1 MLIGIDFDNT
11 IACYDKVFQEVAKKQ
26 KIVDKDWIGKKT
38 DLKKLILKSK
48 KGKELWMK
56 IQGMVYGQYMKNADI
71 MDGFENFLTLS
82 KQLNIDIC
90 IISHKTK
97 YGHFDKKKID
107 LRKEALRWIKK
118 NKILN
123 SNKVYF
129 ADTREEKIS
138 IINDLKCNIFID
150 DLIEVLDHDNLNKNT
165 RRIHL
170 SSSNSSKIKN
180 FPNWHDIKKN
190 IFKNDDQFIKKAFE
204 LNTGKKISQ
213 INVVKGRGNSKIFK
227 IKTKNK
233 NFVLKLYPDKNLDY
247 RKRQEIEFEALNL
260 LEKESFKNI
269 PSTVFKNDE
278 LNISAFTWIDGTE
291 PKRLS
296 QYHINQAIKFLK
308 KLKKISLRNSF
319 KNKKAS
325 EACLSYIE
333 LKRQISHKTVNLLN
347 KNKNEKSLI
356 KFISEKLSPISE
368 EFIQKGKIIWPKES
382 RTLNLKRKKRIL
394 SPSDFGFHNSL
405 ITKDKKLYFID
416 FDYFGW
422 DDPVKLVA
430 DFYWHPGMN
439 LNSSL
444 KKLWLDKAK
453 KIFKDDDIFFN
464 ERLKAALPLYGI
476 RWILIILNIFD
487 DNVASRRLHANKISK
502 TELKEIKKIQLD
514 KADKMLSYILNF
526 NS

>member
-11 IACYDKVFQEVAKKQ
+11 IACYDKVFRKVAKNQ
-26 KIVDKDWIGKKT
+26 KIVNKNWIGNKT

-48 KGKELWMK
+48 GGKELWMK
-56 IQGMVYGQYMKNADI
+56 IQGMVYGQYMKNAEI
-71 MDGFENFLTLS
+71 MDGFENFLTIS
-82 KQLNIDIC
+82 KHLNIDIC

-107 LRKEALRWIKK
+107 LRKEALKWIKK
-118 NKILN
+118 NKILDA
-123 SNKVYF
+123 NKVYF

-138 IINDLKCNIFID
+138 LINDLNCDIFID
-150 DLIEVLDHDNLNKNT
+150 DLIEVLDHDNLDKNI
-165 RRIHL
+165 RKIHL

-180 FPNWHDIKKN
+180 FPNWHEIKKN
-190 IFKNDDQFIKKAFE
+190 IFKNDEHFIKKAFE
-204 LNTGKKISQ
+204 LNTGKKIFK
-213 INVVKGRGNSKIFK
+213 INAVKGRGNSKIFK
-227 IKTKNK
+227 IVTKNQK
-233 NFVLKLYPDKNLDY
+233 FALKLYPDKNLDY
-247 RKRQEIEFEALNL
+247 RERQQIEFDALKL
-260 LEKESFKNI
+260 LERESFKNI
-269 PSTVFKNDE
+269 PSTVFKNDQ
-278 LNISAFTWIDGTE
+278 LNISAFTWIEGTE
-291 PKRLS
+291 PKIINHD
-296 QYHINQAIKFLK
+296 HINQAIKFIK
-308 KLKKISLRNSF
+308 KLKKISLSNNF

-333 LKRQISHKTVNLLN
+333 LTRQISHKADNLLN
-347 KNKNEKSLI
+347 QNKDEKTLG

-368 EFIQKGKIIWPKES
+368 EFIQKGEIIWPAES
-382 RTLNLKRKKRIL
+382 RTLNLKKKKRIL

-405 ITKDKKLYFID
+405 ATKNKKLYFID

-444 KKLWLDKAK
+444 KKLWLNKAT
-453 KIFKDDDIFFN
+453 KIFKEDDIFFK
-464 ERLKAALPLYGI
+464 ERLHAALPLYGI

-514 KADKMLSYILNF
+514 KADKMLTDILNF